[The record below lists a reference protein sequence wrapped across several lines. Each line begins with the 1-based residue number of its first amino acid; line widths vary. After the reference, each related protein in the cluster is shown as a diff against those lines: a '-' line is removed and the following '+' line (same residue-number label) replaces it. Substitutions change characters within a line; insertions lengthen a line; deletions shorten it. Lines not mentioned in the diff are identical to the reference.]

1 MFPMPPRT
9 FRTNHTRIRD
19 IFAAAVAVCIWLLPV
34 VGAMGATEPP
44 PPKAKQGA
52 VLLKTDIMGVFAH
65 PDDETGMAATLAS
78 YALGQGTVIA
88 NVYCTRGEGGGN
100 MVGTHLG
107 PALGILR
114 EAELR
119 DCLARL
125 GVRYCY
131 FLDQAD
137 FFYTE
142 SSAATFA
149 KWGKEETLRRLV
161 RLVRTLQPE
170 IIVTMNP
177 APNPGQHGHHQ
188 AAAILGVEAF
198 AAAADPKR
206 FPGQLTDEGLGTW
219 QARKLYLSG
228 DQGVTIATIQTT
240 NMLAGGKSSADIA
253 AEALSQHRSQGF
265 GGFVNSP
272 WLRRPQSFSLV
283 KSVVP
288 FLEKESDLLRGLPV
302 SGAAQ
307 PLSPPL
313 MPTASSGLSLRIMQR
328 PAVERYRAWVKEQGL
343 EHAAAR
349 FSPDL
354 TVVAGVSNE
363 VKLEVSNPG
372 NAPLSGRLEVSVSAG
387 WSADVSKSAVRLEAG
402 GHEIVTVRT
411 TPPPG
416 AKQDVE
422 MTAVMKRDEG
432 EITAAT
438 RLHRVPRLMVPRGRT
453 SPSINFTEDGWTRM
467 ARHSIS
473 HTSLA
478 QGSTRDAADN
488 SASFSVIHDGKT
500 LYLDVEVKDDVLVS
514 NISPNDIKGHWRSDS
529 VEICIDPNGGSEDTL
544 GCYKIGI
551 FPFDTEGKVQASR
564 DADAKQGPIEIT
576 APGTRIA
583 SKRTADGYVIRAAIP
598 FTEIGIAP
606 RKARSL
612 GFNIIIY
619 DGDKRDAAT
628 GENIN
633 KSRIAWSPRSGVQ
646 GRPEDWGRIVLE

>member
-1 MFPMPPRT
+1 MFPMPLHP
-9 FRTNHTRIRD
+9 FRPGLPGLLN
-19 IFAAAVAVCIWLLPV
+19 IFACTVAVCLWLAPGV
-34 VGAMGATEPP
+34 VATAATQPP
-44 PPKAKQGA
+44 PLTPKQGA
-52 VLLKTDIMGVFAH
+52 ALLKADIMGVFAH
-65 PDDETGMAATLAS
+65 PDDETGMAATLAN
-78 YALGQGTVIA
+78 YAMGRGTVVA

-119 DCLARL
+119 DCLGRL

-161 RLVRTLQPE
+161 RLVRALQPE
-170 IIVTMNP
+170 VIVTMNP
-177 APNPGQHGHHQ
+177 ASTPGQHGHHQ
-188 AAAILGVEAF
+188 AAAILAVEAF
-198 AAAADPKR
+198 SAAPDPKR
-206 FPGQLTDEGLGTW
+206 FPEQLTDEGLGTW

-228 DQGVTIATIQTT
+228 DQGGTIATIQTT

-253 AEALSQHRSQGF
+253 AEALSQHRSQAF

-288 FLEKESDLLRGLPV
+288 FLEKETDLLRGLPV
-302 SGAAQ
+302 SGAAR
-307 PLSPPL
+307 LMSPPL
-313 MPTASSGLSLRIMQR
+313 KPVTTSGPGLRIVQR
-328 PAVERYRAWVKEQGL
+328 PAVERYLAWVKEQGL
-343 EHAAAR
+343 EHAAAS

-354 TVVAGVSNE
+354 PVIAGVSND
-363 VKLEVSNPG
+363 VRLEVSNPG
-372 NAPLSGRLEVSVSAG
+372 NAPLSGRLELRAPAEWLV
-387 WSADVSKSAVRLEAG
+387 DVSNNAMRLEAG
-402 GHEIVTVRT
+402 GRQIVTVRI
-411 TPPPG
+411 TPPLG

-422 MTAVMKRDEG
+422 MTAVMKRAEG
-432 EITAAT
+432 EITAVT
-438 RLHRVPRLMVPRGRT
+438 RLHPVPRLVVPRVRT
-453 SPSINFTEDGWTRM
+453 SPLIEFTSDGWKKV

-478 QGSTRDAADN
+478 QGSARDETDS
-488 SASFSVIHDGKT
+488 SASFSLIHDGKT

-514 NISPNDIKGHWRSDS
+514 NIAPNDIKGHWRSDS
-529 VEICIDPNGGSEDTL
+529 VEICIDPKGGSEDTL

-551 FPFDTEGKVQASR
+551 FPFDTEGKVRASR
-564 DADAKQGPIEIT
+564 DADAKQGPVEIT

-583 SKRTADGYVIRAAIP
+583 SKRTPDGYTIRAAIP

-606 RKARSL
+606 RKARSP

-619 DGDKRDAAT
+619 DGDKRDAAI

-646 GRPEDWGRIVLE
+646 GRPEDWGRIALE